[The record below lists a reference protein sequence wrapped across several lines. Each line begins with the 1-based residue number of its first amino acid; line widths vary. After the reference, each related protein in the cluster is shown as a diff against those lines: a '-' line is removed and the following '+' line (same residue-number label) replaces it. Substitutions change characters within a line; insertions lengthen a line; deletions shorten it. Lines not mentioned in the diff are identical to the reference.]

1 MSLEESRAAGIALAG
16 RSPAWFTNVATATF
30 NVQGT
35 STAAFPSAVSFEHE
49 RMTVYVAAGAA
60 DPETIRDL
68 FLALSAVY
76 EAQGGSGLKVVK
88 HEQRTFVGEAVPV

>member
-1 MSLEESRAAGIALAG
+1 
-16 RSPAWFTNVATATF
+16 
-30 NVQGT
+30 
-35 STAAFPSAVSFEHE
+35 
-49 RMTVYVAAGAA
+49 MTVYVAAGAA